1 MIQIT
6 LTLPESHPFCV
17 QLLAGLMM
25 ANPSSV
31 PTQRASDPAP
41 AEAPKVQRAAP
52 APKAQPKLAEP
63 EAPAP
68 VVPEL
73 DKIKDAVRQLISV
86 HNGTTDELEKLFTQ
100 FKISRVSDLPDNKRA
115 TFLAAVQAATRV
127 A

>member
-6 LTLPESHPFCV
+6 LTLPENHPFCV
-17 QLLAGLMM
+17 QLLAGLMTGTPVGT
-25 ANPSSV
+25 APVQLPSET
-31 PTQRASDPAP
+31 PKPQRV
-41 AEAPKVQRAAP
+41 APK
-52 APKAQPKLAEP
+52 PKLAEP
-63 EAPAP
+63 EPQVQAPAGP
-68 VVPEL
+68 PVPEL

-115 TFLAAVQAATRV
+115 TFLAAVQAATKV